1 MDLARRI
8 LSRPIVFEI
17 LGKLLLS
24 IGIVLACTLAA
35 HFTREKMDEKIVEQA
50 NYLLI
55 ASTPMFSL
63 PPATPLPT
71 LTPTPIP
78 TATPPPLPA
87 IRIAIPAIELN
98 TRIEDIYPSE
108 SSTTTGLV
116 HLSWEPI
123 AYAVG
128 HYNTSGNPGE
138 GQNIVLTGHNNMLG
152 EVFRDLDQLSPG
164 DQVTLF
170 TDEKS
175 FEYKVQKKFI
185 VPYTGVEEE
194 GDAALQAY
202 ASPQS
207 SEMVTLIS
215 CWPYYTNFHRIVIIA
230 VPVSERE
237 ENGG

>member
-1 MDLARRI
+1 MDMARRI
-8 LSRPIVFEI
+8 LSRPIIFEVI
-17 LGKLLLS
+17 GKLLLS

-55 ASTPMFSL
+55 ASTPVFSL

-78 TATPPPLPA
+78 TATPPPLPV
-87 IRIAIPAIELN
+87 IRIAIPAIDLN
-98 TRIEDIYPSE
+98 SRVEDIYPSK
-108 SSTTTGLV
+108 SNTISGSIRFT
-116 HLSWEPI
+116 WDPI
-123 AYAVG
+123 ANAVG

-152 EVFRDLDQLSPG
+152 EVFRDLDQLSLG

-170 TDEKS
+170 TNEKS
-175 FEYKVQKKFI
+175 FDYQVQKKLI
-185 VPYTGVEEE
+185 VPYTGVEAE

-230 VPVSERE
+230 VLVSEVE